1 MVEGAVKLEQAAKS
15 AIELAA
21 MPARI
26 HLATGSW
33 RKERGC
39 AVVIKNCTRTRRLRF
54 ILLWNFR
61 SSELPDGEI

>member
-1 MVEGAVKLEQAAKS
+1 VRGSATSVVVEGAVKLEQAAKS

-26 HLATGSW
+26 HLTTGSC

-39 AVVIKNCTRTRRLRF
+39 AVVIKNCARTR
-54 ILLWNFR
+54 
-61 SSELPDGEI
+61 